1 MLKVKK
7 ETIVKSLFT
16 TILAVGFASNVSAR
30 TNVSIKQDISGK
42 PSGDAC
48 NYPLVNEKM
57 IVKGKCNSNRELYHV
72 GGGELF
78 QIKGLNDE
86 IINGYCIDPEVTSP
100 GKVNQYEPYQVE
112 DITNSMSREFIQGAS
127 NICEKTKGN
136 EQLRITALKAFSIS
150 SKTALGTPADAKKA
164 YENYLNNS
172 GVVFNP
178 NYTTFTKQ
186 ELDDALKSAA
196 SGVQKNELP
205 VMKKS
210 KKNTVVL
217 ETQIAGTLHVDADG
231 YKVTVNGTQYSSD
244 MKIEKGT
251 YTIKIDENGC
261 KDGNVNI
268 TFSYDETLISTNSS
282 STAKVY
288 KLYESDGKM
297 LTETQRI
304 LTCDDKSKSN
314 CEDGICKINE
324 TLNAECTD
332 EPVCDPSVVV
342 YNGGEYCDPTGKT
355 IVSVSEVKDTAT
367 EKACSKKVGT
377 NATEKLLGKKNDYC
391 SIYCIE
397 SFDLTLPGP
406 TAGLKGEDGNSKDVK
421 ITSGTFFTIDESN
434 MVGKSTVKCFNIID
448 TDKLNS
454 KVNAVRSLSVDMF
467 NQTEKNKAYKN
478 ATCESNGEG
487 YSLKVG
493 SYKRATLNSDGTIKI
508 ETVPASTDGS
518 GSTQNACEKIKNN
531 NIVDIT
537 DTHSQS
543 NYETSIKNMIS
554 EYNECVNWNEF
565 NDKFIDSF
573 KCPVDIEFNYHSGME
588 NVFKP
593 TIEVENTTVAENK
606 VDTSSTGKRNIY
618 TGICNDSTCSN
629 NTTSVTTGTAVG
641 TLTIDTKYTFNNY
654 FVSNLET
661 GELKQVEKNSKHEDN
676 WSEVTEG
683 FPVDLKVPQ
692 GKYEYKYTYS
702 GIGHDFTS
710 DKCQTGRL
718 DKLLKERNLDSK
730 LECVFEVNS
739 CRDCEPICADCEI
752 DQDECDDECKF
763 ACVGVGCIMSG
774 NSGFL
779 ATYRTLSLNDPSLLT
794 LRAGVTP
801 ATLLAYN
808 NSPSSTDDY
817 DYVTDSKK
825 TNWSTAKGKSA
836 AGKITENGEKIYDNK
851 PEYSV
856 TINAKS
862 KKTIKEYNKTQKNYL
877 SSKLNCE
884 LVEGSYGICEST
896 LLDDLASDK
905 NASING
911 RDYGDNYSNVKY
923 PGERTPFVGPAYK

>member
-16 TILAVGFASNVSAR
+16 TILAVGFASNVSATQTHIETDTSHR
-30 TNVSIKQDISGK
+30 ITGGI
-42 PSGDAC
+42 C
-48 NYPLVNEKM
+48 NYPLIDEGLIKNGHCSTDGFNDKM
-57 IVKGKCNSNRELYHV
+57 YRL
-72 GGGELF
+72 GGGEIF
-78 QIKGLNDE
+78 KFDGKKGYCVDPGKKAPESENYEVKDVTSQYSEYIKGFSDVCKKTIGND
-86 IINGYCIDPEVTSP
+86 
-100 GKVNQYEPYQVE
+100 
-112 DITNSMSREFIQGAS
+112 A
-127 NICEKTKGN
+127 
-136 EQLRITALKAFSIS
+136 LRITALHVYGVSSGFS
-150 SKTALGTPADAKKA
+150 
-164 YENYLNNS
+164 NS
-172 GVVFNP
+172 
-178 NYTTFTKQ
+178 TD
-186 ELDDALKSAA
+186 L
-196 SGVQKNELP
+196 
-205 VMKKS
+205 
-210 KKNTVVL
+210 
-217 ETQIAGTLHVDADG
+217 ADG
-231 YKVTVNGTQYSSD
+231 YNHFIKNGGKGRVRLNPDVKGYENLLSFAKASTTEEKSTVEFNDS
-244 MKIEKGT
+244 
-251 YTIKIDENGC
+251 
-261 KDGNVNI
+261 KDG
-268 TFSYDETLISTNSS
+268 FTLKTSVSGVIKFTNSS
-282 STAKVY
+282 TYKIKVNGIQLTGNEYKVEVSDKKVHEYKITVDKEGCTDGTVKAAFNYKEDDLVESSSSEAKIY
-288 KLYESDGKM
+288 SIKTKGTNNL
-297 LTETQRI
+297 QRI
-304 LTCDDKSKSN
+304 LV
-314 CEDGICKINE
+314 CEDTSSSQCKDKNCSIE
-324 TLNAECTD
+324 KEYTVTCTS

-342 YNGGEYCDPTGKT
+342 NNGDEYCDPTGKT

-565 NDKFIDSF
+565 NDKFIKSF
-573 KCPVDIEFNYHSGME
+573 ECPVDIEFNYHSGME

-593 TIEVENTTVAENK
+593 TIEVENTTVVENK

-661 GELKQVEKNSKHEDN
+661 GELKQVEKNSGHEDN
-676 WSEVTEG
+676 WSEVTKG
-683 FPVDLKVPQ
+683 FPVDIRVPQ

-718 DKLLKERNLDSK
+718 DKLLKDRNLDSK
-730 LECVFEVNS
+730 LECVYEVNS

-752 DQDECDDECKF
+752 DQDECDDACRF

-817 DYVTDSKK
+817 NRVTEGKK
-825 TNWSTAKGKSA
+825 TNWSTDKGKMA
-836 AGKITENGEKIYDNK
+836 AGKITNDGEKIYDKK

-862 KKTIKEYNKTQKNYL
+862 KKTIKDYNKTQKNYL
-877 SSKLNCE
+877 SSELNCK

-896 LLDDLASDK
+896 LLDDLAKSN

-911 RDYGDNYSNVKY
+911 RNYGNEKDPYGNVRY
-923 PGERTPFVGPAYK
+923 PGTQDSFVGPAYK

>member
-16 TILAVGFASNVSAR
+16 TILAVGFASNVSAAQ
-30 TNVSIKQDISGK
+30 THIETDYSYIITG
-42 PSGDAC
+42 GIC
-48 NYPLVNEKM
+48 NYPLIDEELIKNGHCSTDGFNDKM
-57 IVKGKCNSNRELYHV
+57 YRF
-72 GGGELF
+72 GGGEIF
-78 QIKGLNDE
+78 RFDGKTGYCVDPGKKAPDPGNYEVKDVTSQYSEYIKGFSDVCKKTIGND
-86 IINGYCIDPEVTSP
+86 
-100 GKVNQYEPYQVE
+100 
-112 DITNSMSREFIQGAS
+112 A
-127 NICEKTKGN
+127 
-136 EQLRITALKAFSIS
+136 LRITALHVYGVSSGFS
-150 SKTALGTPADAKKA
+150 
-164 YENYLNNS
+164 NS
-172 GVVFNP
+172 
-178 NYTTFTKQ
+178 TK
-186 ELDDALKSAA
+186 L
-196 SGVQKNELP
+196 
-205 VMKKS
+205 
-210 KKNTVVL
+210 
-217 ETQIAGTLHVDADG
+217 ADG
-231 YKVTVNGTQYSSD
+231 YNDFIKNGGAGRVRLNPDVKGYENLLSFAKASTTEEKSTVEFSD
-244 MKIEKGT
+244 S
-251 YTIKIDENGC
+251 
-261 KDGNVNI
+261 KDG
-268 TFSYDETLISTNSS
+268 FTLKTSVSGVIKFTNSS
-282 STAKVY
+282 TYKIKVNGIQLTGNEYKVEVSDKKVHEYKITVDKEGCADGTVKAAFNYKEDDLVESSSSEAKIY
-288 KLYESDGKM
+288 SIKTKGTNNL
-297 LTETQRI
+297 QRI
-304 LTCDDKSKSN
+304 LV
-314 CEDGICKINE
+314 CEDTSSSQCKDKNCSIE
-324 TLNAECTD
+324 KEYKVTCTS

-342 YNGGEYCDPTGKT
+342 NNGDEYCDPTGKT

-454 KVNAVRSLSVDMF
+454 EVNAVRSLSVDMF
-467 NQTEKNKAYKN
+467 NQTEKNKAHKN

-531 NIVDIT
+531 NIIDIT

-573 KCPVDIEFNYHSGME
+573 KCPVNIEFNYHSGME

-825 TNWSTAKGKSA
+825 TNWSTEKGKLA
-836 AGKITENGEKIYDNK
+836 AGEITGNGEKIYDKK

-862 KKTIKEYNKTQKNYL
+862 KKTIKEYNKTQQNYL

-884 LVEGSYGICEST
+884 LVEGSYGICKSA

-911 RDYGDNYSNVKY
+911 RVYGEDYSNVKY
-923 PGERTPFVGPAYK
+923 PGRQTPFVGPAYK